1 MKEQPKII
9 LCPHCGEEE
18 NFHFNYDY
26 TQKHMPIINVLCNEC
41 GEFFNSKEQ
50 QKKLIT
56 EIMEED
62 AKDGLYKFDYSKTT
76 LNNMKKDFGSEFP
89 QYINEKP
96 FNVTFSHKGDSVIV
110 HLLNGEDVLKLAD
123 VFSQFLT
130 ENGIDNW
137 VERKDKNK

>member
-1 MKEQPKII
+1 M
-9 LCPHCGEEE
+9 
-18 NFHFNYDY
+18 D
-26 TQKHMPIINVLCNEC
+26 
-41 GEFFNSKEQ
+41 
-50 QKKLIT
+50 
-56 EIMEED
+56 
-62 AKDGLYKFDYSKTT
+62 
-76 LNNMKKDFGSEFP
+76 KDFGSQFP